1 MTSPL
6 PPQYV
11 FNSPAIGIHNN
22 ADNRP
27 QGPPRPHNRLAA
39 LGCSI
44 AVHYHS
50 ASTSSD
56 LVATLQTQYNVHS
69 AAFQADIRD
78 YDQVRRLHAEVVSV
92 LGAPTILF
100 NNAGLTIKHGVR
112 DIAEISIDDFEAT
125 WRANCG
131 SAFLLTQLCLPAMV
145 EQGWG
150 RVVFCSS
157 VAGFTGGV
165 VGPHYASSKSALH
178 GLVHW
183 LAGAYAAKGV
193 TVNAVAPALIE
204 GTAMLPGDGGE
215 LAKKIPVGVL
225 GRPEEIAETVVWMVK
240 TGYVTNKVVAVD
252 GGMFPQ

>member
-92 LGAPTILF
+92 LGA
-100 NNAGLTIKHGVR
+100 
-112 DIAEISIDDFEAT
+112 
-125 WRANCG
+125 
-131 SAFLLTQLCLPAMV
+131 
-145 EQGWG
+145 
-150 RVVFCSS
+150 
-157 VAGFTGGV
+157 
-165 VGPHYASSKSALH
+165 
-178 GLVHW
+178 
-183 LAGAYAAKGV
+183 
-193 TVNAVAPALIE
+193 
-204 GTAMLPGDGGE
+204 
-215 LAKKIPVGVL
+215 
-225 GRPEEIAETVVWMVK
+225 
-240 TGYVTNKVVAVD
+240 
-252 GGMFPQ
+252 